1 VFLFLE
7 VVVGSG
13 GGTIADDNVCGGLG
27 LVCIA
32 AAAVVLVTCFGF
44 FTYLLFLAF
53 LCCFVDSVGCRF
65 LFFIYNR

>member
-1 VFLFLE
+1 MNFVEDRITVFVMDIIWVFLFLE

-13 GGTIADDNVCGGLG
+13 GGTIADDDVCGGLG

-44 FTYLLFLAF
+44 FTYLLFLA
-53 LCCFVDSVGCRF
+53 
-65 LFFIYNR
+65 

>member
-1 VFLFLE
+1 MNFVEDRITVFVMDIIWVFLFLE

-44 FTYLLFLAF
+44 FTYLLFLA
-53 LCCFVDSVGCRF
+53 
-65 LFFIYNR
+65 